1 MTGFPAAPQTRQVLL
16 LGSSGSGKTTVL
28 QQMRFLHGVHPTQP
42 ELDGY
47 RQVIF
52 DNVLTALRTIV
63 TAVEELGLELPSQ
76 TKHLLNGL
84 RLYISPRYPNEPL
97 HTDCRDLAEQLWV
110 QAGIEDMYAHGNV
123 VGIPEK

>member
-1 MTGFPAAPQTRQVLL
+1 M
-16 LGSSGSGKTTVL
+16 L

-47 RQVIF
+47 RQVIY

-97 HTDCRDLAEQLWV
+97 HTDCRDLAELLWV